1 MDNKAMS
8 EPENFDHHKPCRW
21 EPSIS
26 PEELAEDLESLRQ
39 TIGDRFVDQYELG
52 IAKDAMKL
60 MEHMAAWSRTPAAG
74 QLRMLV
80 VRYVIFGEPNVDSIA

>member
-1 MDNKAMS
+1 MS

-26 PEELAEDLESLRQ
+26 PEELAEDLEVARQ

-60 MEHMAAWSRTPAAG
+60 MEHMAGMGSNSSGWSTEDAG
-74 QLRMLV
+74 GSIRQDV
-80 VRYVIFGEPNVDSIA
+80 YVKFSKREVG